1 MKHPI
6 SHLIVFLILILIT
19 GTTTPH
25 SINPDYISQHDI
37 EIMQAHPDV
46 DFIVLTD
53 DLRSAI
59 LEAATEQQDA
69 FACAS
74 AVRLI
79 QEGFSTIPYEL
90 ALDVVA
96 EIEIMQIN
104 DDAATRTCKS
114 KAFNNL
120 SVKNILSSRKLR
132 VCDGGI
138 ISGGLVINSIV
149 PTRAGVC
156 INPLAL
162 TVNGKSIFNG
172 PIVANCGIDL
182 AGDIIIDGNETITGN
197 LTVDGCIT
205 SPCLDITGTATINS
219 LNVLTNEI
227 IGGSLVV
234 DNCITASCLEI
245 TGTAT
250 IADLTVTGTLIAHTL
265 VVTNTLTNFTSITVT
280 GTATINTLDVINNET
295 IGGDLTVDGCIHTP
309 CLDVTGT
316 ATINNLDVTAQLLLI
331 LYWSP
336 VMKR

>member
-6 SHLIVFLILILIT
+6 SIVFLILILIT

-234 DNCITASCLEI
+234 DNCITA
-245 TGTAT
+245 
-250 IADLTVTGTLIAHTL
+250 LIAHTL